1 MKNTDIYLIDET
13 KAQQKYNDI
22 QKIIYSFETIAL
34 NIVTSV
40 GFIIALV
47 LIAVNVEAAE
57 HNENNLSDNV
67 VKISDVHQGTLLF
80 KSDTD
85 ENSYTIAPTLE
96 TDVTMKVSGMLVR
109 TKLIQRFKNETS
121 NWIEGLY
128 VFPLPESA
136 AVDHMKLRIGERTI
150 EGQIK
155 ERVEAKRIYTAAKR
169 AGKKASLIEQQRPN
183 LFTNSVANIGPGE
196 IVIVEIEYQQIL
208 KYDNGQF
215 KLRFP
220 TTLTP
225 RYIPGSSS
233 NTAVTLNREKISSD
247 TKNSGWI
254 FKSTS
259 VSDAS
264 EITPPQNSTVKNP
277 INIKVELN
285 AGFAVSDISSSYHK
299 IKSVMHLEGQYTV
312 SLLNEDVPSDRDF
325 ELVWTPELGNA
336 PKAALFT
343 ESNEQQ
349 DYHFVMIMP
358 PANSDTNQV
367 LARDVTYIID
377 TSGSMHGESMR
388 QAKSALQLAITRL
401 RSFDR
406 FNIIE
411 FDSSTNSLFPS
422 SRFAIAEN
430 TFIAKNFV
438 NRLTADGGTE
448 MLPALQAALT
458 AENKPG
464 FIRQVIFLTDGSVG
478 NEDQLFRFIK
488 NNLGA
493 SRLFTVAIGSSPN
506 SHFMTKAAKF
516 GRGTYTYIGKIAE
529 VNEKMSA
536 LFSKL
541 EKPVMQNV
549 NINWPKGTDVEIW
562 PKRLPDLYA
571 GEPLIFTARVNKNS
585 AITSNSIDNKLL
597 IEGKRNLQ
605 QWQMELD
612 LNANKHDSGVG
623 VLWARNK
630 ITSIMDGILEYR
642 NNSTSE
648 VVADLKEKII
658 KLALDHHLVSKY
670 TSLVAVDTTPTR
682 PVFEGLQV
690 AALANSIPRGSAN
703 KRVVQGQYAQT
714 ATSAQLH
721 IVLGLMLLLICLLL
735 LIRPGFLFK
744 LDFLTKQSRKTK
756 AYIVVG

>member
-1 MKNTDIYLIDET
+1 MNNIDMYLIDESES
-13 KAQQKYNDI
+13 QKDENNI
-22 QKIIYSFETIAL
+22 QKMLRSLENIIL

-47 LIAVNVEAAE
+47 LIAVNIEASE
-57 HNENNLSDNV
+57 IIENELDDNLV
-67 VKISDVHQGTLLF
+67 TMSDVHQGTLLF
-80 KSDTD
+80 KSD
-85 ENSYTIAPTLE
+85 NNNGRYTIAPTLD

-109 TKLIQRFKNETS
+109 TKLIQSFKNES
-121 NWIEGLY
+121 SKWLEGVY

-155 ERVEAKRIYTAAKR
+155 ERGEAKKIYNTAKR

-196 IVIVEIEYQQIL
+196 TVVVEIEYQQVL
-208 KYDNGQF
+208 KYDNGLF

-225 RYIPGSSS
+225 RYIPGS
-233 NTAVTLNREKISSD
+233 TVTVNREKIS
-247 TKNSGWI
+247 KNSGWV
-254 FKSTS
+254 FNSTP
-259 VSDAS
+259 VVDAAL
-264 EITPPQNSTVKNP
+264 ITPPQNEVVKNP
-277 INIKVELN
+277 ISIHVELN
-285 AGFAVSDISSSYHK
+285 AGFPVRDISSSYHK

-325 ELVWTPELGNA
+325 ELVWQPELGNA
-336 PKAALFT
+336 PKAAMFT
-343 ESNEQQ
+343 ESGENE

-358 PANSDTNQV
+358 PANSNYSNQV

-406 FNIIE
+406 FNVIE
-411 FDSSTNSLFPS
+411 FDSTTNLLFPS
-422 SRFAIAEN
+422 SRFATAQN

-448 MLPALQAALT
+448 MLSALQAALS
-458 AENKPG
+458 ADNEAG

-478 NEDQLFRFIK
+478 NEDQLFSYIK
-488 NNLGA
+488 SNLGR

-529 VNEKMSA
+529 VNQKMSE

-541 EKPVMQNV
+541 EKPVMQNLT
-549 NINWPKGTDVEIW
+549 INWPKGTDVEIW

-571 GEPLIFTARVNKNS
+571 GEPLIFTARITRQKNTGL
-585 AITSNSIDNKLL
+585 IKVSNNNNIGNKLL
-597 IEGKRNLQ
+597 LEGKRNLQ

-612 LNANKHDSGVG
+612 LNTNKQDAGVG

-630 ITSIMDGILEYR
+630 IASIMDGILEYR

-648 VVADLKEKII
+648 VVKDLKNKII
-658 KLALDHHLVSKY
+658 KLALAHHLVSKY

-690 AALANSIPRGSAN
+690 SALANSIPRGTA
-703 KRVVQGQYAQT
+703 KRQVVQGQYAQT
-714 ATSAQLH
+714 ATAAQLH
-721 IVLGLMLLLICLLL
+721 IVIGLMLLLLCALLL
-735 LIRPGFLFK
+735 LRPGFIFK
-744 LDFLTKQSRKTK
+744 LDYFTKQNKSAT
-756 AYIVVG
+756 AYTVVS